1 MMSENR
7 TDRRLLDGRSWHE
20 RVAVSENR
28 TTTPLDPIV
37 GWTNV
42 ATISSMC
49 RYGSEAFAAMRHGMS
64 ELEDLDQRVSWHP
77 FQQMAAWSPLVI
89 ASGDG
94 NYLVDEQGRR
104 YLDGV
109 SSLWCNV
116 HGHRHP
122 RLDRALKDQL
132 DRLAHSTYL
141 GLTHEPGIRL
151 AAALLEVAPKG
162 LARVFYSDSG
172 STAVEIALKQSFQ
185 YWQLKGRA
193 TKRKFLRVG
202 EAYHGDTLGAVGV
215 GGIDLFHRV
224 FGPLLVDSIAVPS
237 PALDPEGARTTLIRE
252 LETRADEI
260 AAFVMEPLVQGAAGM
275 LVHPPG
281 FTKLARDLCT
291 KFGVHLILDEVA
303 TGFGRTGTMFACEQE
318 DVAPDFLCLAKG
330 ISGGYLPLAAT
341 LSTEEI
347 YSAFLGE
354 RSELKQFFHGHTYT
368 ANPLAC
374 AVGLESLAL
383 LREQTLPNA
392 QARIPEMRAAL
403 ARLAAHP
410 AVGTIRQCGLM
421 AGIEVKDETG
431 EFVGAAI
438 CSRIREQGVI
448 LRPLGDVV
456 VWMPPLSITTEE
468 LRVLEKATLHA
479 LPD

>member
-1 MMSENR
+1 MCEASAN
-7 TDRRLLDGRSWHE
+7 SHE
-20 RVAVSENR
+20 VWVREEV
-28 TTTPLDPIV
+28 V
-37 GWTNV
+37 G
-42 ATISSMC
+42 C
-49 RYGSEAFAAMRHGMS
+49 YEQRMS
-64 ELEDLDQRVSWHP
+64 ELEDLDRRVSWHP

-89 ASGDG
+89 ASGEG
-94 NYLVDEQGRR
+94 NYLIDGQGKR

-122 RLDRALKDQL
+122 RLDRAVKDQL
-132 DRLAHSTYL
+132 ERLAHSTYL

-162 LARVFYSDSG
+162 LARVFYSDNG

-185 YWQLKGRA
+185 YWQLQGRA

-202 EAYHGDTLGAVGV
+202 EAYHGDTLGAVSV

-237 PALDPEGARTTLIRE
+237 PALDPEAARATLIRE
-252 LETRADEI
+252 LETRSNEI

-291 KFGVHLILDEVA
+291 RFGVHLILDEVA

-318 DVAPDFLCLAKG
+318 DVSPDFLCLAKG

-383 LREQTLPNA
+383 LREQTLANA
-392 QARIPEMRAAL
+392 RARIPEMRAAL
-403 ARLAAHP
+403 TRLAKHSS
-410 AVGTIRQCGLM
+410 VKSIRQCGLM
-421 AGIEVKDETG
+421 AGIEVDARADQ
-431 EFVGAAI
+431 FAGAAV
-438 CSRIREQGVI
+438 CSRIREHGVI

-456 VWMPPLSITTEE
+456 VWMPPLSLSSSE
-468 LRVLEKATLHA
+468 LQLLEQATFQA
-479 LPD
+479 L

>member
-1 MMSENR
+1 
-7 TDRRLLDGRSWHE
+7 
-20 RVAVSENR
+20 
-28 TTTPLDPIV
+28 
-37 GWTNV
+37 
-42 ATISSMC
+42 
-49 RYGSEAFAAMRHGMS
+49 MS
-64 ELEDLDQRVSWHP
+64 ELEDLDRRVSWHP

-89 ASGDG
+89 ERAEG
-94 NYLVDEQGRR
+94 NYLFDEQGRR

-122 RLDRALKDQL
+122 RLDRALRDQL
-132 DRLAHSTYL
+132 DRVAHSTYL

-151 AAALLEVAPKG
+151 ADKLLEVAPRG
-162 LARVFYSDSG
+162 LTRVFYSDSG

-185 YWQLKGRA
+185 YWQLRGQTA
-193 TKRKFLRVG
+193 KRKFLRVG

-224 FGPLLVDSIAVPS
+224 FGPLLVDSIPIPS
-237 PALDPEGARTTLIRE
+237 PALDLEGAMRTLANE
-252 LETRADEI
+252 LETRADQI

-281 FTKLARDLCT
+281 FLRFARERCSQY
-291 KFGVHLILDEVA
+291 GVHLIVDEVA
-303 TGFGRTGTMFACEQE
+303 TGFGRTGTMFACEHE
-318 DVAPDFLCLAKG
+318 DVSPDLMCLAKG

-354 RSELKQFFHGHTYT
+354 RAELKQFFHGHTYT

-383 LREQTLPNA
+383 LREETLANVQRLIPN
-392 QARIPEMRAAL
+392 MRDAL
-403 ARLAAHP
+403 DRVLKQP
-410 AVGTIRQCGLM
+410 GVKAVRQCGLM
-421 AGIEVKDETG
+421 AGIEVEG
-431 EFVGAAI
+431 QAGFAGAVI
-438 CSRIREQGVI
+438 CQRAREHGVL

-456 VWMPPLSITTEE
+456 VWMPPLSITSDELDHLEE
-468 LRVLEKATLHA
+468 ATIRSL
-479 LPD
+479 D

>member
-1 MMSENR
+1 
-7 TDRRLLDGRSWHE
+7 
-20 RVAVSENR
+20 
-28 TTTPLDPIV
+28 
-37 GWTNV
+37 
-42 ATISSMC
+42 
-49 RYGSEAFAAMRHGMS
+49 MS
-64 ELEDLDQRVSWHP
+64 ELEDLDRRVSWHP

-89 ASGDG
+89 TGGDG
-94 NYLVDEQGRR
+94 NYLIDEQGRR

-109 SSLWCNV
+109 SSLWANV

-122 RLDRALKDQL
+122 RLDRAISDQL
-132 DRLAHSTYL
+132 GRLAHSTYL
-141 GLTHEPGIRL
+141 GLTHEPGVRL
-151 AAALLEVAPKG
+151 AAALLDVAPKG
-162 LARVFYSDSG
+162 LTRVFYSDSG

-252 LETRADEI
+252 LETRSDEI

-291 KFGVHLILDEVA
+291 TFGVHLILDEVA

-318 DVAPDFLCLAKG
+318 GVSPDLMCLAKG

-341 LSTEEI
+341 LATEEI

-383 LREQTLPNA
+383 LREETLSNA
-392 QARIPEMRAAL
+392 QQRIPEMTAAL
-403 ARLAAHP
+403 GRIAKHP
-410 AVGTIRQCGLM
+410 RVKAVRQCGLM
-421 AGIEVKDETG
+421 GGIEVDGRPG
-431 EFVGAAI
+431 EFAGAAV
-438 CSRIREQGVI
+438 CDQVRQHGVI

-456 VWMPPLSITTEE
+456 VWMPPLSVDAAELGLLERATTAS
-468 LRVLEKATLHA
+468 L
-479 LPD
+479 